1 MINFDGYRLIE
12 QVYSSARVVV
22 YRGERESDQTP
33 VAIKILN
40 SEYPSTR
47 DILQFRSHYMMTKL
61 HLPGVAKTYSLLHD
75 RNGFALVMEFGGKP
89 LPQEWTLSDFFDVAL
104 QMTEIL
110 AGLYV
115 AGIIHKAIK
124 PQHFLINSEQQVKL
138 IDFGIASLLP
148 KEAQVESLVLAETL
162 AYISP
167 EQTGRMNRGVDYR
180 SDFYSLGVTF
190 YELLTGR
197 LPFEST
203 DPLELVHCHIAR
215 LPTPPRLLNPAI
227 PIALN
232 DIVLKLMAKTA
243 QERYQTAFGLKH
255 DLEKCRHELTTG
267 SIQYFTLG
275 DRDICDRFLI
285 PEKLYGRSEDVA
297 TILATFARVSA
308 GAKELILV
316 AGFCGIGKTA
326 LVQEV
331 HIPIL
336 KQRGYFI
343 KGKFD
348 QLQRHIPAIALIQA
362 LQNLIKQLLTETQAQ
377 LQNWKTYILLA
388 LGDNGQVIVDVLP
401 ELELLIGKQ
410 APVRELTPSAAEHR
424 FRLLFTKFI
433 QIFATSAH
441 PLVIFIDD
449 LQWADS
455 ASLKLLQL
463 LLTTA
468 DTTHL
473 LVIGAYRDH
482 EVGPIHPL
490 MLTLTEIQQ
499 NASLPVNQI
508 NLAPLDRQSLNHLI
522 ADTLSCP
529 PELAMPLT
537 AQVFQKTQGNPFFSH
552 QFLQSLHA
560 DGLIFFNCGW
570 QCDLGQIK
578 QRSLRSDVVEFMAT
592 VLQKLPDSTQN
603 VLKLAACIGNEF
615 DLTTSAI
622 VSGKSTW
629 ETAADLWPA
638 LVSGLV
644 IPTNEIYK
652 FYQGNDITIEQNYQ
666 SNYKFLHDRVQQAAY
681 SLIPENQKQ
690 STHYQIGQL
699 LWQNTPPAQINQQIF
714 EIVNQLNYGINLITQ
729 VAKRQELAELNLAAG
744 RKAKSATAYVAA
756 AQYLAAG
763 IKLLSN
769 QSWLHQYD
777 LTLALFETAT
787 EVAYLNGTPV
797 EDLAAIV
804 LQRAHTLLDKIKV
817 YEIKI
822 QAYAAESQPQA
833 AVLIALQVL
842 HLLGIKFPQK
852 PDNLRIL
859 WALLQTKLM
868 LPLQISELVNLP
880 EMTDPHQLAIMRV
893 MRSVGSPAYQAT
905 PWLMPLIAFKGVNL
919 SLKYGNT
926 AESAYAYA
934 SYGVILCGVLGDV
947 AAGYQF
953 GKLAM
958 QVLAR
963 FQAKELTAKTLMV
976 VTNFIN
982 HWQDHVNQGLKP
994 LLDAYQIG
1002 LETGDLEFAAYA
1014 LYIRAYHAYFVGQE
1028 LSGLEQ
1034 EILSYSQAISQF
1046 KQAATQ
1052 QFLGLYRQVAL
1063 NLLGA
1068 ENPCSLIGESYN
1080 EEVRLPL
1087 AIQANHQTE
1096 IFDIYFHKLILCY
1109 LFQQYDRAVD
1119 NADMALKYLD
1129 AARASLSVP
1138 LFHFYD
1144 SLAQLGLYNTVEGSQ
1159 QQRILRRVRANQQK
1173 MRKWAQQAPMNHQH
1187 KFELVTA
1194 EYHRV
1199 QGQHL
1204 LAMAA
1209 YDRAIAKAK
1218 ENGYINEESIAWELA
1233 GKFYLGWGKSTIAQT
1248 YLTNA
1253 YYAYT
1258 RWGAKA
1264 KVTNLA
1270 KSYPF
1275 LHPQPIVAT
1284 QSTFDTET
1292 LIKAGSA
1299 LFGEIPLESLLSTL
1313 MQVLIQNTGAQKGA
1327 LFLLEGNQRRLVVTR
1342 EIDTHS
1348 QIIPEN
1354 LLNYVQHTQE
1364 TLVIDDLSAD
1374 VTFAGTS
1381 AKSVLCTPMI
1391 NQERLLGILYLENN
1405 LTTAAFSRDRLAILK
1420 ILTSLAAIS
1429 IENSRLIER
1438 IEDYSHTLEIKVQ
1451 QRTQELQQLT
1461 EELQQT
1467 VLAADAANRAKSEF
1481 LANMSHEL
1489 RTPLNAILG
1498 FSQIMS
1504 QEALSPTHH
1513 ENITIINRAG
1523 EHLLGLINEIIEI
1536 SRIEAGNISFNESS
1550 FNLLELLDSIEKIL
1564 RLKTQNR
1571 DLQLVFEYA
1580 SDLPRYVRTDESKL
1594 RQVLLTLF
1602 KKAVKFTEKGSVT
1615 LRISRRLSSL
1625 HFEIEDTGTGIAEAD
1640 LLSTTTQSDGHK
1652 YQPVGLGLRISRKYV
1667 QIMGGDIHLKNT
1679 LRQGSL
1685 LTFEI
1690 PIRLEASVDTTYLQ
1704 PQVTLAPQ
1712 PKEQVDW
1719 DNYLSQMPAVW
1730 VKQVHSAA
1738 CSGSDAQLFALIAQ
1752 IPPQHTSF
1760 KNALSDLTNNFQF
1773 EMVMQLTQELIN
1785 HHPQFVC
1792 E

>member
-1 MINFDGYRLIE
+1 MTNFDGYRLIE
-12 QVYSSARVVV
+12 QIYSSVRVVV
-22 YRGERESDQTP
+22 YRGEKHSDQTP

-40 SEYPSTR
+40 SEYPSTK

-61 HLPGVAKTYSLLHD
+61 SLPGVAKTYSLLHD
-75 RNGFALVMEFGGKP
+75 RNGFALVMEFGGMP
-89 LPQEWTLSDFFDVAL
+89 LPQKWTISDFFDVAL
-104 QMTEIL
+104 QMTDIL
-110 AGLYV
+110 AGLY
-115 AGIIHKAIK
+115 AARIIHKAIK
-124 PQHFLINSEQQVKL
+124 PQHFLINSDSQVKL

-148 KEAQVESLVLAETL
+148 KEPELQTEMLTVTL
-162 AYISP
+162 AYMSP
-167 EQTGRMNRGVDYR
+167 EQTGRMNRGIDYR

-190 YELLTGR
+190 YQLLTGR

-203 DPLELVHCHIAR
+203 DPLELIHCHIACE
-215 LPTPPRLLNPAI
+215 PTPPRLLNPDI

-255 DLEKCRHELTTG
+255 DLEKCRHEFTTG

-275 DRDICDRFLI
+275 DRDISDRFLI
-285 PEKLYGRSEDVA
+285 PEKLYGRTEEVA

-316 AGFCGIGKTA
+316 TGFSGIGKTA

-331 HIPIL
+331 HKPIL

-362 LQNLIKQLLTETQAQ
+362 LQHLIKQLLTETQTQ
-377 LQNWKTYILLA
+377 LQNWKKEILLA
-388 LGDNGQVIVDVLP
+388 LGENGQVIVDVLP

-410 APVRELTPSAAEHR
+410 APVRELTPGATEHR

-433 QIFATSAH
+433 RIFATSTH

-463 LLTTA
+463 LLTTT

-490 MLTLTEIQQ
+490 MLTLAEIQQ
-499 NASLPVNQI
+499 SATLTVNRI
-508 NLAPLDRQSLNHLI
+508 TLAPLDCQSLNHLI
-522 ADTLSCP
+522 ADTLSCLP
-529 PELAMPLT
+529 PLAMPLT
-537 AQVFQKTQGNPFFSH
+537 VQVFQKTQGNPFYSH
-552 QFLQSLHA
+552 QFLLSLYA
-560 DGLIFFNCGW
+560 DGLIFFNSGW

-603 VLKLAACIGNEF
+603 ILKLAACIGNKF
-615 DLTTSAI
+615 DLATCAI
-622 VSGKSTW
+622 VSGKSIG
-629 ETAADLWPA
+629 ETSSDLWPA
-638 LVSGLV
+638 LVSGLI

-652 FYQGNDITIEQNYQ
+652 FYQGDDITVEYNYQ

-681 SLIPENQKQ
+681 SLIPENQKH

-699 LWQNTPPAQINQQIF
+699 LWQNTPESQIKTQIF
-714 EIVNQLNYGINLITQ
+714 ELVNQLNYGINLIIQ
-729 VAKRQELAELNLAAG
+729 VSERQELAKLNLAAG
-744 RKAKSATAYVAA
+744 RKAKAATAYIAA
-756 AQYLAAG
+756 AQYLSVG
-763 IKLLSN
+763 RQLLGD

-787 EVAYLNGTPV
+787 EVAYLNGEPID
-797 EDLAAIV
+797 ELAAIV
-804 LQRAHTLLDKIKV
+804 LERTHTLLDKIKI
-817 YEIKI
+817 YEVKI
-822 QAYAAESQPQA
+822 QSCAAQSQPHN
-833 AVLIALQVL
+833 AVLIALKVL
-842 HLLGIKFPQK
+842 HLLGIKFPHKQA
-852 PDNLRIL
+852 NLRIL
-859 WALLQTKLM
+859 SALVHTKLM
-868 LPLQISELVNLP
+868 LPLPTSRLLNLP
-880 EMTDPHQLAIMRV
+880 EMTDPYQLAIMRV

-934 SYGVILCGVLGDV
+934 SYGVILCGIGDV
-947 AAGYQF
+947 TAGYQF

-958 QVLAR
+958 QVLAH

-982 HWQDHVNQGLKP
+982 HWQEHVNQGLKP

-1034 EILSYSQAISQF
+1034 EISFYIQAISKF
-1046 KQAATQ
+1046 KQTATE

-1063 NLLGA
+1063 NLLGT

-1109 LFQQYDRAVD
+1109 VFQQYDCAVD
-1119 NADMALKYLD
+1119 NAHMAAKYLD
-1129 AARASLSVP
+1129 AARASLSIP

-1144 SLAQLGLYNTVEGSQ
+1144 SLARLALYNTATLQ
-1159 QQRILRRVRANQQK
+1159 QRRRILRRVRANQRK

-1187 KFELVTA
+1187 KFELVIA
-1194 EYHRV
+1194 ECHRV
-1199 QGQHL
+1199 QGQDL

-1209 YDRAIAKAK
+1209 YDRAIAQAK

-1233 GKFYLGWGKSTIAQT
+1233 GQFYLGLDKSTIAQT

-1264 KVTNLA
+1264 KVATLA

-1275 LHPQPIVAT
+1275 LHPQPIVPT
-1284 QSTFDTET
+1284 QNIFDIET
-1292 LIKAGSA
+1292 LIKAASA
-1299 LFGEIPLESLLSTL
+1299 IFGEIHLESLLSTL
-1313 MQVLIQNTGAQKGA
+1313 MQILIENTGAQKGA
-1327 LFLLEGNQRRLVVTR
+1327 LFLLEGDQRRLVA
-1342 EIDTHS
+1342 IQDDTHS
-1348 QIIPEN
+1348 QIELPVLEN
-1354 LLNYVQHTQE
+1354 LLNYVQNTQE
-1364 TLVIDDLSAD
+1364 TLVIDDISVD
-1374 VTFAGTS
+1374 TTFFAETS
-1381 AKSVLCTPMI
+1381 AKSVLCSPII

-1405 LTTAAFSRDRLAILK
+1405 LTTGAFSRDRLAILK

-1429 IENSRLIER
+1429 IENGRLIER
-1438 IEDYSHTLEIKVQ
+1438 IEDYSRTLEAKVD
-1451 QRTQELQQLT
+1451 QRTQELQQTLF
-1461 EELQQT
+1461 
-1467 VLAADAANRAKSEF
+1467 AADAANRAKSEF

-1504 QEALSPTHH
+1504 LEELSPIHQ
-1513 ENITIINRAG
+1513 ENITIIHRAG

-1536 SRIEAGNISFNESS
+1536 SRIESGSISFNEST
-1550 FNLLELLDSIEKIL
+1550 FNLLDLLDSIEKTL
-1564 RLKTQNR
+1564 RLKNQNQN
-1571 DLQLVFEYA
+1571 LQLVFEYA
-1580 SDLPRYVRTDESKL
+1580 SDLSQYVSTDESKL
-1594 RQVLLTLF
+1594 HQVLLTLL
-1602 KKAVKFTEKGSVT
+1602 KNAVKFTEQGSVT
-1615 LRISRRLSSL
+1615 LRLSQRLSSL
-1625 HFEIEDTGTGIAEAD
+1625 HFEIEDTGNGIVETD
-1640 LLSTTTQSDGHK
+1640 LLTTTHNHGYK
-1652 YQPVGLGLRISRKYV
+1652 YQPGVGLGLRISRKYV
-1667 QIMGGDIHLKNT
+1667 QIMGGDIQIKNT
-1679 LRQGSL
+1679 ILQGSL

-1690 PIRLEASVDTTYLQ
+1690 PIGLQTTLDTTHLQ
-1704 PQVTLAPQ
+1704 PPVTLTPQ
-1712 PKEQVDW
+1712 KGETIDW
-1719 DNYLSQMPAVW
+1719 DNYFSQMPVVW
-1730 VKQVHSAA
+1730 VKQVYSAA
-1738 CSGSDAQLFALIAQ
+1738 CAGSDNQLFTLIAQ

-1785 HHPQFVC
+1785 HYPQSVSD
-1792 E
+1792 